1 MNAIYGLFP
10 DTHSARHAV
19 KALREVSRRLRFE
32 PRQIVVL
39 SQEPLDDREMGLARQ
54 RTWMPWIAACGAI
67 VGGTAGYALAAFTQR
82 TYPLPTGG
90 MPVVALWPASVVTY
104 EFTML
109 GAILSTI
116 VTFLVSAPLPRYSRR
131 LYDPAVSE
139 GKILVGVA
147 DSDVN
152 AWRDLEETL
161 YEQGA
166 EHVRQFSTA

>member
-1 MNAIYGLFP
+1 MNAIYGLFSDA
-10 DTHSARHAV
+10 DTARHAV
-19 KALREVSRRLRFE
+19 KALREVSPRLRFL

-39 SQEPLDDREMGLARQ
+39 SPEPLDDREMGLTPQ

-109 GAILSTI
+109 GAILATI
-116 VTFLVSAPLPRYSRR
+116 ASFLATAPLPRYRPR
-131 LYDPAVSE
+131 LYDPAVSD

-152 AWRDLEETL
+152 AWRELEETL
-161 YEQGA
+161 YELGA
-166 EHVRQFSTA
+166 ERVSQFSTA